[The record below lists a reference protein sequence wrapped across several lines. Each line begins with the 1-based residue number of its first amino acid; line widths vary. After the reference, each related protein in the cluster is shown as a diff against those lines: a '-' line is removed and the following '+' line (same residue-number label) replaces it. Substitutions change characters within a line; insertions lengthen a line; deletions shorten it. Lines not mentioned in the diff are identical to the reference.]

1 MDDGDTLCTIGE
13 LARRTGLSVKAIR
26 FYSDRGIVP
35 PTDRTAAGYRRYGTD
50 AVARLNLVRTLRDLG
65 LGLPTIRQ
73 VVDRELTLAEV
84 AAEHAAALDV
94 QIRVLRQRRTV
105 LTVAARRESTPEETD
120 FMHRLATLSEG
131 ERRRLIDEF
140 LDAVF
145 DGADGSS
152 QRSVFNGADG
162 PTPASAFAAARRSM
176 TPELPESP
184 DDDQLA
190 AWVELAELSLD
201 PDFRAAVR
209 RLAEDHATDRAADTR
224 PGPHPR
230 PDLIAIARDHATAA
244 MASRIAPD
252 SPRAEPVVDALTAH
266 CAHTVGQPDDAALRQ
281 RLLTRLEAA
290 NDPRRD
296 QYLALLARINGW
308 PPPESL
314 TPALDWT
321 TQALRAG
328 ASR

>member
-35 PTDRTAAGYRRYGTD
+35 PTDRTAAGYRRYGAD
-50 AVARLNLVRTLRDLG
+50 AVARLKLVRTLRDLG
-65 LGLPTIRQ
+65 LGLPTVRQ
-73 VVDRELTLAEV
+73 VVDRKLTLAEV

-94 QIRVLRQRRTV
+94 QIRALRLRRTV
-105 LTVAARRESTPEETD
+105 LTVAARRGSTPEETD
-120 FMHRLATLSEG
+120 FMHQLATLSEG

-145 DGADGSS
+145 GGADGSS
-152 QRSVFNGADG
+152 PG
-162 PTPASAFAAARRSM
+162 SAFAAVRRTM
-176 TPELPESP
+176 TPELPESA

-190 AWVELAELSLD
+190 AWVELAELSAD
-201 PDFRAAVR
+201 PDFRTAVR
-209 RLAEDHATDRAADTR
+209 RLVEDYAADRAADAH

-230 PDLIAIARDHATAA
+230 PGLIAIARDHAEAA
-244 MASRIAPD
+244 LASRIAPD
-252 SPRAEPVVDALTAH
+252 SPLAAPVVNALTAH
-266 CAHTVGQPDDAALRQ
+266 CAHTVGMPDDAALRQ
-281 RLLTRLEAA
+281 RLLTRLETA

-296 QYLALLARINGW
+296 RYFALLARINGW
-308 PPPESL
+308 PPPEDL
-314 TPALDWT
+314 APALDWT
-321 TQALRAG
+321 TQALRAQ